1 MAEAAAASP
10 GHSFD
15 FIPSYLPALR
25 SAQADV
31 LASPG
36 TSEVSSLPERRLQMI
51 Y

>member
-10 GHSFD
+10 GHSYD
-15 FIPSYLPALR
+15 FIPSYLPAPR
-25 SAQADV
+25 SAQADIF
-31 LASPG
+31 ASPE